1 MKTMKSMKI
10 TALLLTLSIFSLQSF
25 ACKTCGCSSKKNTH
39 SHSEKSINKDIDI
52 SKSSVKWLGKK
63 VTGSHEGNISI
74 KEGHLHFDDNTFTGG
89 NIVIDMTTI
98 ECTDL
103 VGEPKESI
111 EGHLS
116 SDDFFGVK
124 KYPIATLEI
133 INADK
138 IKYSKNKYRVTA
150 ILEIKSIKNNV
161 EFDVVVDNGSAN
173 VNFVIDRTKYDVK
186 YGSGSFFD
194 NLGDKMI
201 YDDFNLSVSL
211 TY

>member
-1 MKTMKSMKI
+1 MKSIKVI
-10 TALLLTLSIFSLQSF
+10 TLLFTLSIFSFQSF
-25 ACKTCGCSSKKNTH
+25 ACKTCGCSSKKDSH
-39 SHSEKSINKDIDI
+39 SHGENSIKKDIDI
-52 SKSSVKWLGKK
+52 SKSTVKWVGKK

-74 KEGHLHFDDNTFTGG
+74 KEGHIHFDDNAFTGG
-89 NIVIDMTTI
+89 NIVIDMSTI

-103 VGEPKESI
+103 DGDSKQNI
-111 EGHLS
+111 ENHLS

-124 KYPIATLEI
+124 KYPTANLEVI
-133 INADK
+133 SAEK
-138 IKYSKNKYRVTA
+138 VKYSKNKYQVKG
-150 ILEIKSIKNNV
+150 ILEIKNIKNDV
-161 EFDVVVDNGSAN
+161 EFEVVIDNSLAK
-173 VNFVIDRTKYDVK
+173 VELVIDRTKYDIK

>member
-1 MKTMKSMKI
+1 MKSIKVI
-10 TALLLTLSIFSLQSF
+10 TLLLTLSIFSFQSF
-25 ACKTCGCSSKKNTH
+25 ACKTCGCSSKKDSH
-39 SHSEKSINKDIDI
+39 SHEENSIKKDIDI
-52 SKSSVKWLGKK
+52 SKSTVKWVGKK

-74 KEGHLHFDDNTFTGG
+74 KEGHIHFDDNAFTGG
-89 NIVIDMTTI
+89 NIVIDMSTI

-103 VGEPKESI
+103 DGDSKQNI
-111 EGHLS
+111 ENHLS

-124 KYPIATLEI
+124 KYPTANLEVI
-133 INADK
+133 SAEK
-138 IKYSKNKYRVTA
+138 VKYSKNKYRVKG
-150 ILEIKSIKNNV
+150 ILEIKGIKNDV
-161 EFDVVVDNGSAN
+161 EFEVVIDNSLAK
-173 VNFVIDRTKYDVK
+173 VELVIDRTKYDIK

>member
-1 MKTMKSMKI
+1 MKSMKVI
-10 TALLLTLSIFSLQSF
+10 TLLLALSIFSFQSF
-25 ACKTCGCSSKKNTH
+25 ACKTCGCSSKKDSH
-39 SHSEKSINKDIDI
+39 SHGENSIKKDIDI
-52 SKSSVKWLGKK
+52 SKSTVKWVGKK

-74 KEGHLHFDDNTFTGG
+74 KEGHIHFDDNAFTGG
-89 NIVIDMTTI
+89 NIVIDMSTI

-103 VGEPKESI
+103 DGDSKQNI
-111 EGHLS
+111 ENHLS

-124 KYPIATLEI
+124 KYPTANLEVI
-133 INADK
+133 SAEK
-138 IKYSKNKYRVTA
+138 VKYSKNKYRVKG
-150 ILEIKSIKNNV
+150 ILEIKSIKNDV
-161 EFDVVVDNGSAN
+161 EFEVVIDNSLAK
-173 VNFVIDRTKYDVK
+173 VELVIDRTKYDIK

>member
-1 MKTMKSMKI
+1 MKTMRT
-10 TALLLTLSIFSLQSF
+10 TAFLLILSIFSLQSF

-39 SHSEKSINKDIDI
+39 SHSENSINKDIDI
-52 SKSSVKWLGKK
+52 SKSSVMWLGKK
-63 VTGSHEGNISI
+63 VTGSHEGNIAI
-74 KEGHLHFDDNTFTGG
+74 KEGHLHFDDNTFIGG

-111 EGHLS
+111 QGHLS

-124 KYPIATLEI
+124 KHPIATLEI

-138 IKYSKNKYRVTA
+138 IKYSKNKYKVTA

-161 EFDVVVDNGSAN
+161 EFEVEIDNGSAK
-173 VNFVIDRTKYDVK
+173 VDLVVDRTKYNVK

-201 YDDFNLSVSL
+201 YDDFNLNVSL